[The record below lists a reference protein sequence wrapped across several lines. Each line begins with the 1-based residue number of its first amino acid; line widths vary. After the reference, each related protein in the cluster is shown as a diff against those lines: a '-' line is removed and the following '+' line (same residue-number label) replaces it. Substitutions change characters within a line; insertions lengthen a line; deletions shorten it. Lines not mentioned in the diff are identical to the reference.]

1 MVSSKSSPSSL
12 LHNLSSLVAQIL
24 TIQLS
29 GGENGERGANYWVK
43 KRPDGSDRWVSMGP
57 KNMVQ
62 MQTGDR
68 CVIHTPGGGGWG
80 DPSISSAKLVP
91 VMVKTG
97 GELNSVH
104 IPRAAGSL
112 AAFEETQGGQ
122 H

>member
-1 MVSSKSSPSSL
+1 MSFRKKTNKSSG
-12 LHNLSSLVAQIL
+12 
-24 TIQLS
+24 
-29 GGENGERGANYWVK
+29 GGEGSKGANYWVK
-43 KRPDGSDRWVSMGP
+43 SNPDGGERWVSMGP

-62 MQTGDR
+62 MQAGDR

-80 DPSISSAKLVP
+80 IPGGEGGFSSAVQKEAKNGVA
-91 VMVKTG
+91 
-97 GELNSVH
+97 H